1 NQKKDLCEKYKI
13 APDNKVKVIPLGFE
27 LNKFTTDKRNKRNK
41 IRSEFSISNDTFVF
55 SLVGRIVPIKNH
67 KLVIDAL
74 NMIKNKTNKQIKI
87 LFVGDGELRAELM
100 EYANIN
106 KLKYSYKTANGDE
119 DIIFTSW
126 RNDIDY
132 IMAASD
138 TILLTSDN
146 EGTPVS
152 LIEAQASKLPIIST
166 NVGGVIDIVN
176 DNAILI
182 NKNDANALSNAM
194 FKLVN
199 GHLIDDNILENRK
212 DFIMK
217 NYSIDNLISNIKD
230 TYIELLENKMLS
242 KKQRYFNITN

>member
-1 NQKKDLCEKYKI
+1 
-13 APDNKVKVIPLGFE
+13 
-27 LNKFTTDKRNKRNK
+27 
-41 IRSEFSISNDTFVF
+41 
-55 SLVGRIVPIKNH
+55 
-67 KLVIDAL
+67 
-74 NMIKNKTNKQIKI
+74 
-87 LFVGDGELRAELM
+87 
-100 EYANIN
+100 
-106 KLKYSYKTANGDE
+106 
-119 DIIFTSW
+119 
-126 RNDIDY
+126 
-132 IMAASD
+132 
-138 TILLTSDN
+138 
-146 EGTPVS
+146 